1 MTMNLCVFDIGGSR
15 VKYGYYSNEG
25 LTDLGSFVTP
35 ETFLEMKT
43 ELSKVLSCF
52 KEKYDL
58 DGVAFSAPGAVDSKN
73 DVISGLSAVPYIH
86 NFPIRKEF
94 EELFQLPV
102 SMENDANCAAL
113 AELHEGAA
121 MDADNAIFMV
131 IGSGIGGAVII
142 NRTLHR
148 GRNLFGGEF
157 GYMLI
162 DGQNSL
168 SSLGSPV
175 KMARRYAVESG
186 EKSVEGSEV
195 FRRADEGEAL
205 AIKYVDM
212 LIDALARGIFNL
224 TCAFNP
230 DKIIIGGGI
239 SKREDLIAR
248 LQCRTKFYM
257 EGKGAEGI
265 DVDIVP
271 CRFRSEANLIGAAVH
286 YMEDKRIL

>member
-15 VKYGYYSNEG
+15 VKYGYHSDEG
-25 LTDLGSFVTP
+25 LTDQGSFVTP
-35 ETFLEMKT
+35 ETFMEMKT
-43 ELSKVLSCF
+43 ELNHVLNCF
-52 KEKYDL
+52 RQEYDL
-58 DGVAFSAPGAVDSKN
+58 DGVAFSAPGAVDCRN
-73 DVISGLSAVPYIH
+73 GVISGLSAVPYIH
-86 NFPIRKEF
+86 NFPIQKEF
-94 EELFQLPV
+94 EELFHLPV

-142 NRTLHR
+142 DRTLHR

-175 KMARRYAVESG
+175 KMAKRYATESG

-195 FRRADEGEAL
+195 FRLADEGEAL
-205 AIKYVDM
+205 AVKHVDM

-248 LQCRTKFYM
+248 LQLRTQLYM

-265 DVDIVP
+265 EVNIVP
-271 CRFRSEANLIGAAVH
+271 CRFRGDANLIGAAVH
-286 YMEDKRIL
+286 FTDSR